1 MLFKT
6 NGLLIMG
13 LVFMGISA
21 TTAQGAVS
29 EAEALNTAIHY
40 TRTKGGNSGSLQI
53 SSPGASTYSRAQQ
66 VFNGPEGSLPLAEG
80 PQAQAT
86 SYAFMLVG
94 SSVFQ
99 PNTSHPSR
107 RQAPSGKYMGLIVD
121 AKVNEVDGLYLGS
134 TPPNVAALGTP
145 VTISLAA
152 GAETASTSCR
162 ADRLLSAALARRH
175 LNARYHRAELA
186 YRRCLV
192 LHK

>member
-6 NGLLIMG
+6 NGLLIVG
-13 LVFMGISA
+13 LVLMGISA
-21 TTAQGAVS
+21 TAAQGAIS

-40 TRTKGGNSGSLQI
+40 TRTKGGDSGSLQI

-80 PQAQAT
+80 PQARAT
-86 SYAFMLVG
+86 SYAFVLVG
-94 SSVFQ
+94 SRIFQ
-99 PNTSHPSR
+99 PNTSHPPG

-134 TPPNVAALGTP
+134 TPPDIAALGTP
-145 VTISLAA
+145 ATINLAA

-175 LNARYHRAELA
+175 LNTRYHRAELA
-186 YRRCLV
+186 YRRCLD
-192 LHK
+192 HRK